1 MGKKHK
7 SNPKGVAQGDIV
19 ARNRKARF
27 DFFIESTFEAGLVL
41 VGSEVKSIR
50 QGRVSL
56 KEAYVRLE
64 GGEAFLVG
72 AHVAEWPYAA
82 MQNHVPTRPRKLL
95 VHKHELRRLHGR
107 VAERGYTLVPLCLYL
122 KRGRIKL
129 EVGLARGKRKYDKRE
144 TLRKKDQK
152 REEEQALDR

>member
-1 MGKKHK
+1 M
-7 SNPKGVAQGDIV
+7 
-19 ARNRKARF
+19 
-27 DFFIESTFEAGLVL
+27 L

-56 KEAYVRLE
+56 KEAYVTLR
-64 GGEAFLVG
+64 GGEAYLIG
-72 AHVAEWPYAA
+72 AHVAEWPYASV
-82 MQNHVPTRPRKLL
+82 QNHEPTRPRKLL
-95 VHKHELRRLHGR
+95 LHKYELRRLHGK
-107 VAERGYTLVPLCLYL
+107 VAERGYTLVPLSLYL

-152 REEEQALDR
+152 KEQEQDLQY